1 MIWLKLFFVSF
12 FIHFFLIRKFLAFLV
27 REKGIVFA
35 VKGFFTGL
43 ILYCFIFAGA
53 AAGRIAP

>member
-1 MIWLKLFFVSF
+1 MIWGKLFIGSLLLH
-12 FIHFFLIRKFLAFLV
+12 IFLIRKFLVFLI
-27 REKGIVFA
+27 REKGIIFA

-53 AAGRIAP
+53 IAGRITP

>member
-1 MIWLKLFFVSF
+1 MIWGKLFIGSLLLH
-12 FIHFFLIRKFLAFLV
+12 IFLTRKFLAFLI

-53 AAGRIAP
+53 VAGRIAP